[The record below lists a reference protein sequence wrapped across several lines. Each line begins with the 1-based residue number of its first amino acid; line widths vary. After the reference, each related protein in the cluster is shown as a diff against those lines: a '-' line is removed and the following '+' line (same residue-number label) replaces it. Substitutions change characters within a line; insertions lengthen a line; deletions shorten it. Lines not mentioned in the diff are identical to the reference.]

1 MRLTSQQIDRGKWLL
16 FTLGCFPLFRWL
28 WLGWCQQLTA
38 NPVEFLTR
46 SSGTWA
52 LVCLLFTLAVTP
64 LRQLL
69 KQPALVRV
77 RRMCGLFAFFYASLH
92 MLAWVAWDQDFEWPE
107 MLKDITA
114 RPFIFVGALS
124 YLTMA
129 LLALTSN
136 AFSMRRLGKR
146 WQLLHR
152 LIYLIGGLV
161 ILHYWWHKAGKQ
173 DFATVSVY
181 AGVLAVLL
189 AWRVLYRFK
198 FGRRP

>member
-92 MLAWVAWDQDFEWPE
+92 MLAWVAWDQDFECPE